1 MHQPESA
8 GESTG
13 GRKMAQAAV
22 VPRRGSGPPGGGVA
36 SASLAAN
43 VVPAED
49 YQSALLIQPPLPAV
63 SSSPGPQHPPQS
75 LNLLSQSQLQP
86 QPLLSVGAQMKKKSG
101 FQITSVTPA
110 QVSVSTNN
118 SIAEDTESYD
128 DLDESHTEDLSSSEI
143 LDVSLSRATDMGA
156 PERSS
161 SEETLNYL
169 HEVETPGAVSPNQ
182 PHLSGKPPQHTSLPP
197 ALQQSAMVNGAVH
210 HHPGP
215 PQQHHAGH
223 QPPIHAAQ
231 SAVTLP
237 PVSASGGTSAW
248 VPEVGAMSAALASTA
263 GSAPGVPAQVLPAA
277 VGAVLDVAAVGAANV
292 VAPPLA
298 GVTPGAVTGV
308 LSVAAGAPI
317 SGISSLVS
325 NVSSMNR
332 MSSVNTV
339 VPSIAGT
346 ASSSTGAPGQKSGGA
361 GLTRTGVQG
370 ANLMQKQSAGATAS
384 IAVTAGITDPAVTG
398 SAGGS
403 QAVAANTGQP
413 VPSVPHGQP
422 QQPAQAPAPAAGPAG
437 SRFRVVKLD
446 SSSEPFRKGRW
457 TCTEYYDKE
466 IPSMATTAPVSDSVP
481 SERES
486 SAAAIASMQ
495 SRYPESVGSGEILGP
510 STVPSFQQQPQLQ
523 DYSAPPGIQASHPV
537 VTQSV
542 PQPQVATPHVTPQDM
557 VHSLLKANAG
567 PSVSSNLATARPQA
581 SLNPVILPTAVVSTS
596 QVAPPQQVP
605 HTQTAP
611 LAPVQVL
618 PVGVQPQ
625 MTYPST
631 QLPAA
636 PVQSVPP
643 HALPVAQGSSLPP
656 DFTQHPPIIQTAV
669 QSVVPGTVQPLPPMT
684 GSMPSVAVPGSAA
697 GSLSAPVS
705 QPLPQGLLQ
714 QHAPSASVPQS
725 SQGVIPPAVLP
736 GGVAVPPQP
745 LLKAQPQPGDPL
757 VPAASQP
764 PPPIIASGQVA
775 PLVPPS
781 IPADPQPTLLQRSP
795 QLQSSAGAGLAQ
807 QHTSAQYTTLPSV
820 TATHLE
826 DARRLLF
833 QHQSLLSLP
842 KMGGGDGASETGTP
856 LAADGVGVANALTA
870 SAGLFPLKNLPVD
883 GEDDGSSGASV
894 VAIDNKIEQAMD
906 LVKSHLMY
914 AVREEVEVLKEQIK
928 ELIERN
934 SQLEQENNLLKTLAS
949 PEQLAQF
956 QAQVQSGSPSAPTQP
971 PGTGAQQSTPPT
983 QPAPQSSGP
992 SA

>member
-292 VAPPLA
+292 VAP
-298 GVTPGAVTGV
+298 
-308 LSVAAGAPI
+308 
-317 SGISSLVS
+317 GISSLVS

-384 IAVTAGITDPAVTG
+384 IAVT
-398 SAGGS
+398 
-403 QAVAANTGQP
+403 
-413 VPSVPHGQP
+413 
-422 QQPAQAPAPAAGPAG
+422 APAPAAGPAG

-883 GEDDGSSGASV
+883 GEDDG
-894 VAIDNKIEQAMD
+894 
-906 LVKSHLMY
+906 
-914 AVREEVEVLKEQIK
+914 
-928 ELIERN
+928 
-934 SQLEQENNLLKTLAS
+934 
-949 PEQLAQF
+949 
-956 QAQVQSGSPSAPTQP
+956 
-971 PGTGAQQSTPPT
+971 
-983 QPAPQSSGP
+983 
-992 SA
+992 